1 MGSTLQ
7 GSAGLESPHP
17 AASPRA
23 DSLALIFQEMLTV
36 IVRLRANRQAVNDA
50 ESFRANMRAALKQA
64 GTEATARGYNA
75 EYTKFASFA
84 VIAFLDESILN
95 SGNPVFADWPRR
107 PLGEELFGVHLAGEM
122 FFQGLERLLTA
133 KDSPELGD
141 LLEVYYLCLLL
152 GYRGRYGVSGA
163 ESPRAMMDALGDKI
177 RRIRG
182 PLQPLSPD
190 WAPAAGVP
198 PRRRDPWIRRLVF
211 LGIAC
216 VVLTVVLF
224 ATFKFSL
231 GSGFQNINSAIAETG
246 IIH

>member
-1 MGSTLQ
+1 MGATLQ
-7 GSAGLESPHP
+7 GKPGLPPSAVSR
-17 AASPRA
+17 RA

-50 ESFRANMRAALKQA
+50 ESFRGNMRAALKQA
-64 GTEATARGYNA
+64 GPEAAARGYTG
-75 EYTKFASFA
+75 EHIKFASFA

-95 SGNPVFADWPRR
+95 SGNPVFADWSRR

-122 FFQGLERLLTA
+122 FFQGLERLLTG

-152 GYRGRYGVSGA
+152 GYRGRYGVSGS
-163 ESPRAMMDALGDKI
+163 ESPRAIMDALGDKI

-182 PLQPLSPD
+182 PLQPLSPA

-198 PRRRDPWIRRLVF
+198 AARRDPWIRRLIY

-216 VVLTVVLF
+216 IVLTVVLF
-224 ATFKFSL
+224 AAFKFSL
-231 GSGFQNINSAIAETG
+231 GTSLQSVSSAISQK
-246 IIH
+246 